1 MIKIEFYVYD
11 PTTGNRSLLKTELYE
26 SKSVAEEAAD
36 KFCKHQPLSITLIT
50 EVRK

>member
-36 KFCKHQPLSITLIT
+36 LFCARSALFSVKTT
-50 EVRK
+50 EADK